1 MQAAGAQCK
10 PFVEPA
16 VWFRRYGR
24 TMLKSRPFGLKGYD
38 MHRWFVLLL
47 SLLLAACGEG
57 ALRVQPAEEWLGD
70 EPEAEPMVQTFREV
84 SRAVGAEARRQC
96 LKQTT
101 GQNCDFRILVDLN
114 PQASVNA
121 FQTLDENKQPVII
134 FTRSMIESTQNA
146 DELAFVMGHEAAH
159 HVLGHIARQSEIA
172 SASAAEF
179 GRVAE
184 LRGGDAAAIE
194 EAQKLGAQ
202 VGVQAYV
209 KDFELEADQLG
220 TIITYNAGYNP
231 LVGARFFD
239 RIPDPGDR
247 FLGTHPPNAQRVQ
260 IVRETAEQL
269 GLSQ

>member
-1 MQAAGAQCK
+1 
-10 PFVEPA
+10 
-16 VWFRRYGR
+16 
-24 TMLKSRPFGLKGYD
+24 
-38 MHRWFVLLL
+38 MHRWFVFLL

-134 FTRSMIESTQNA
+134 FTRSMIESTKNA
-146 DELAFVMGHEAAH
+146 DEMAFVMGHEAAH